1 MTISS
6 NTPKVNS
13 QGPIKAGSSDFIIVD
28 NADPQRN
35 VLTYLR
41 QWCDVSSSIDI
52 ATGYFDVGALLA
64 LDGHWQKL
72 EKLRILIGDETSHR
86 TGELIRR
93 VRETVDKT
101 AVLYRVDDPYLT
113 GLDAVVQAIITG
125 QIEIKIFTNQ
135 KFHAKTYITHSK
147 LEVIG
152 SAALVGSANFTYAGL
167 TRNIELD
174 VRVTSGPE
182 VRELQEWF
190 EKYWADAEDVK
201 GDFIE
206 VAQNHARDFTP
217 YEVWTKAL
225 QLLTENVDPGS
236 TEWERQ
242 NSKIYPILSP
252 YQREGYHGLKQ
263 RAARWG
269 GAFLTDGVGLG
280 KTFVG
285 LMLAEYFAVKE
296 QKNVLILATKTGK
309 DAVWTPEIS
318 KYLPQLQGEFT
329 NLFVMAHTDLSK
341 DDAFEVVS
349 RLAQR
354 VSVVI
359 IDEAHN
365 FRNRGALG
373 EDPKFPKSRWRRLEQ
388 ICQGKLVFNL
398 TATPINNTLFD
409 FVHQF
414 ELFSGMDND
423 GHFASL
429 GIPSIRAY
437 FNELQREFYG
447 GFEQGDLRSFST
459 MIEKD
464 PLLKALIIQN
474 SRKYAVKSAKKV
486 GGAKVVFPK
495 PAVPRAVDFTFDK
508 PLLALLAEIESAF
521 QRNTPLFV
529 LPFYFPLAYSKNPNV
544 DPTKENRQKQVVGLI
559 RSVFLKRFESSVA
572 AFAGSCVDLSRKIL
586 QATLIYSAS
595 RTAIDK
601 DVRKWNA
608 DYEKTLTE
616 LDQILR
622 QGVEV
627 DEVETGEDELAEL
640 LDEISDDERLTDR
653 DFDVDKI
660 LEHCL
665 EDLEQLGRLLDLSLV
680 VLKSKDAKYEQLRKL
695 LTGKGLSKTDKKEV
709 FDPSFANQKVIV
721 FTEFADTARYLA
733 NNLERDGVTNLD
745 RIDGSRKAD
754 RYEMIKRFAPYY
766 NRVDVVDR
774 AKIKPIRVLISTDVL
789 SEGVNL
795 QDATEIINYDIH
807 WNPVRLMQRIGRI
820 DRRLNEE
827 TEKEIIKD
835 NPNLKASRGNINIR
849 NFLPTEELR
858 RLISLHERVE
868 QRVNLISK
876 TLGIPG
882 GKLLN
887 ENDMLDDVKVFNAFL
902 KEYEGDESPLELLRL
917 EYLDLCQKDPG
928 LEDRLSM
935 VPHGAFSAK
944 KGTPLGI
951 FVCSIEPIRVLKPDG
966 SAEWTLDGGSPRWE
980 LVLANG
986 DLTTNVM
993 QISSSIRCEAKEPTM
1008 AIADRAAIA
1017 LSLRSIREKRYT
1029 ELLKDLQLPLN
1040 APKPLTICWMQVQ

>member
-1 MTISS
+1 MSTNPTAGSS
-6 NTPKVNS
+6 NSLQRT
-13 QGPIKAGSSDFIIVD
+13 GSSDFIIVD
-28 NADPQRN
+28 NSDEHWKA
-35 VLTYLR
+35 LTYVR
-41 QWCDVSSSIDI
+41 QWCDVSKSIDI
-52 ATGYFDVGALLA
+52 ATGYFDVQALLS
-64 LDGHWQKL
+64 LDGYWQKV

-86 TGELIRR
+86 TGDLIRR
-93 VRETVDKT
+93 VRKLIDET
-101 AVLYRVDDPYLT
+101 AVHHRVNDPYLT
-113 GLDAVVQAIITG
+113 GLDSIIQGIVSG
-125 QIEIKIFTNQ
+125 QIEIKIYTEE

-147 LEVIG
+147 LDVIG
-152 SAALVGSANFTYAGL
+152 SAALVGSSNFTYAGL
-167 TRNIELD
+167 TRNIELN

-190 EKYWADAEDVK
+190 EKYWANSHDVQ

-217 YEVWTKAL
+217 FEVWAKAL

-296 QKNVLILATKTGK
+296 QRNVLILATKTGK
-309 DAVWTPEIS
+309 DAVWTPEITR
-318 KYLPQLQGEFT
+318 YLPHLQGEFT

-373 EDPKFPKSRWRRLEQ
+373 EDPELPKSRWRRLEQ

-398 TATPINNTLFD
+398 TATPINNSLFD

-414 ELFSGMDND
+414 ELFTGMDND
-423 GHFASL
+423 NHFASI
-429 GIPSIRAY
+429 GIPSVRAY

-486 GGAKVVFPK
+486 GGAKVLFPK
-495 PAVPRAVDFTFDK
+495 PAVPRAIDFTFDK
-508 PLLALLAEIESAF
+508 PLLDLLAEIESAF

-529 LPFYFPLAYSKNPNV
+529 LPFYFPLAYSKNPKV

-601 DVRKWNA
+601 DVRKWGT
-608 DYEKTLTE
+608 DYAKTLTE

-622 QGVEV
+622 QGVEI
-627 DEVETGEDELAEL
+627 DEVETGEDELADL
-640 LDEISDDERLTDR
+640 LDEIPDDERLTDKE
-653 DFDVDKI
+653 FDIDKI

-680 VLKSKDAKYEQLRKL
+680 VLQSKDAKYEQLRKL
-695 LTGKGLSKTDKKEV
+695 LTGKGLNKTDSKEV
-709 FDPSFANQKVIV
+709 FDPNFANQKVIV

-733 NNLERDGVTNLD
+733 NNLERDGVANLD

-754 RYEMIKRFAPYY
+754 RYEMIKRFSPHY
-766 NRVDVVDR
+766 NRVGVADR
-774 AKIKPIRVLISTDVL
+774 AKIKPIRVLVSTDVL

-827 TEKEIIKD
+827 TEQDIVKE
-835 NPNLKASRGNINIR
+835 NPKLKASRGTINIR
-849 NFLPTEELR
+849 NFLPTKELR

-887 ENDMLDDVKVFNAFL
+887 ENDMLDDVKVFNSFL
-902 KEYEGDESPLELLRL
+902 KEYEGDESPLEVLRL
-917 EYLDLCQKDPG
+917 EYLDLSQKDQS

-944 KGTPLGI
+944 AGKPSGI
-951 FVCSIEPIRVLKPDG
+951 FVCSVEPIRVLNQDG

-980 LVLANG
+980 FVLENG
-986 DLTTNVM
+986 DRTTDVT
-993 QISSSIRCEAKEPTM
+993 QIGKSIRCDLGEPIQ
-1008 AIADRAAIA
+1008 AIVDRASTATN
-1017 LSLRSIREKRYT
+1017 LLTLRDGRYR

>member
-1 MTISS
+1 MSTNSNVGSS
-6 NTPKVNS
+6 NSLQRT
-13 QGPIKAGSSDFIIVD
+13 GSSDFIIVD
-28 NADPQRN
+28 NSDENWKA
-35 VLTYLR
+35 LTYVR
-41 QWCDVSSSIDI
+41 QWCDVSKSIDI
-52 ATGYFDVGALLA
+52 ATGYFDVQALLS
-64 LDGHWQKL
+64 LDGSWQKV

-86 TGELIRR
+86 TGDLIRR
-93 VRETVDKT
+93 VRKLIDET
-101 AVLYRVDDPYLT
+101 AVQHRVNDPYLT
-113 GLDAVVQAIITG
+113 GLDSIIQGIVSG
-125 QIEIKIFTNQ
+125 QIEIRIFTDE

-147 LEVIG
+147 LDVIG
-152 SAALVGSANFTYAGL
+152 SAALVGSSNFTYAGL
-167 TRNIELD
+167 TRNIELN

-190 EKYWADAEDVK
+190 EKYWANAHDVQ

-217 YEVWTKAL
+217 YEVWAKAL

-236 TEWERQ
+236 TEWERE

-263 RAARWG
+263 RASRWG

-296 QKNVLILATKTGK
+296 QRNVLILATKTGK
-309 DAVWTPEIS
+309 DAVWTPEIAR
-318 KYLPQLQGEFT
+318 YLPHLQGEFT

-373 EDPKFPKSRWRRLEQ
+373 DDPNLPKSRWRRLEQ

-414 ELFSGMDND
+414 ELFTGMDKD
-423 GHFASL
+423 DHFASK
-429 GIPSIRAY
+429 GIPSVRAY
-437 FNELQREFYG
+437 FNQLQREFYG

-486 GGAKVVFPK
+486 GGAKVLFPK
-495 PAVPRAVDFTFDK
+495 PAIPRAVDFTFDK
-508 PLLALLAEIESAF
+508 PLLNLLAEIESAF

-529 LPFYFPLAYSKNPNV
+529 LPFYFPLAYSKNPKV
-544 DPTKENRQKQVVGLI
+544 DPTKENRQKQVVGII

-586 QATLIYSAS
+586 QTTLIYSAT

-608 DYEKTLTE
+608 DYAKTLTD
-616 LDQILR
+616 LDLILR
-622 QGVEV
+622 QGVEI
-627 DEVETGEDELAEL
+627 DEVETGEDELADL
-640 LDEISDDERLTDR
+640 LDEIPDDERLTDEG
-653 DFDVDKI
+653 FDVDKI

-665 EDLEQLGRLLDLSLV
+665 EDLAQLGRLLDLSLV
-680 VLKSKDAKYEQLRKL
+680 VLQSKDAKYEQLRKL
-695 LTGKGLSKTDKKEV
+695 LTGKGLNKTDNKEV
-709 FDPSFANQKVIV
+709 FDPNFANQKVIV

-733 NNLERDGVTNLD
+733 NNLERDGVANLD

-754 RYEMIKRFAPYY
+754 RYEMIKRFSPYY
-766 NRVDVVDR
+766 NRVGAADR
-774 AKIKPIRVLISTDVL
+774 AKIKPIRVLVSTDVL

-827 TEKEIIKD
+827 TEQDIVKE
-835 NPNLKASRGNINIR
+835 NPKLKASRGTINIR
-849 NFLPTEELR
+849 NFLPTKELR

-887 ENDMLDDVKVFNAFL
+887 ENDMLDDVKVFNSFL
-902 KEYEGDESPLELLRL
+902 KEYEGDESPLEVLRL
-917 EYLDLCQKDPG
+917 EYLDLSQKDPS

-944 KGTPLGI
+944 TGTPSGI
-951 FVCSIEPIRVLKPDG
+951 FVCSVEPIRVQNQDG
-966 SAEWTLDGGSPRWE
+966 RAEWTLDGGSPRWE
-980 LVLANG
+980 FVLGNG
-986 DLTTNVM
+986 DRTTDVT
-993 QISSSIRCEAKEPTM
+993 QIGKSIRCDSGEPTQV
-1008 AIADRAAIA
+1008 IVDRASTATNLLA
-1017 LSLRSIREKRYT
+1017 LRDGRYR